1 MDYHFEF
8 RPEEMSLYQ
17 TDENQRAAAFK
28 VYVDAGIKQSVAA
41 EMLGLDLPEGI
52 EYADLDPEEKPIPP
66 ALLPFTGQQNNVA
79 NPAATPEPPTQE
91 APREPAPTP
100 AKTLFNDELIKTE
113 LRTWERFA
121 INAIKGGNRSPSTF
135 VWEYLPDDLG
145 ERVRLGLA
153 TCDSLKDIKT
163 LFNEIRHDQFDEG
176 GDPILADIRDELRR
190 ANDLLEATA

>member
-1 MDYHFEF
+1 MIAETLNDQIFDAMDYHFEF

-79 NPAATPEPPTQE
+79 NPAA
-91 APREPAPTP
+91 
-100 AKTLFNDELIKTE
+100 
-113 LRTWERFA
+113 
-121 INAIKGGNRSPSTF
+121 NAWLHAGS
-135 VWEYLPDDLG
+135 
-145 ERVRLGLA
+145 A
-153 TCDSLKDIKT
+153 TGTGAHAS
-163 LFNEIRHDQFDEG
+163 
-176 GDPILADIRDELRR
+176 
-190 ANDLLEATA
+190 